1 MRVFVI
7 FELVVILILL
17 YLILNL
23 LRYFFFKSA
32 QGPWFGLS
40 NTWIRQEQEGKKNG
54 KGGS

>member
-7 FELVVILILL
+7 FELVIILVLL

-23 LRYFFFKSA
+23 LRYFLFKSS

-40 NTWIRQEQEGKKNG
+40 NKWIQDEQKERKNG

>member
-1 MRVFVI
+1 MRVFEI
-7 FELVVILILL
+7 FELVIILVLL

-32 QGPWFGLS
+32 QGPWFSLS
-40 NTWIRQEQEGKKNG
+40 NKWIRDEQGGKKNG